1 MELIRNL
8 SDLQS
13 RYHECVATIGNF
25 DGFHLGHQVVLKQLR
40 SRADELNLPVTVMVF
55 EPQPVEFFEP
65 DNAPSRLTRWRE
77 KYQLLR
83 DHGVDRMI
91 CLRFGAQLATLSA
104 EDFVVDLL
112 LEKVG
117 VRHLLIGD
125 DFRFGQGRKGDFDLL
140 CDLSQKLSKKHGF
153 KVERSETFLIDG
165 ERVSSSRIR
174 ILLENGDLD
183 QAARLLG
190 RHYSIS
196 DRVVHGNKQGRALGF
211 PTANIELRRLKTA
224 LNGIFVANVVLEDR
238 SRQPS
243 VAYIGTKPTLGGTR
257 SLLEAH
263 LFDYSDNLYGKFIKV
278 EFLKKLRDDKK
289 FDSFE
294 TLKEQIAK
302 DAQMA
307 REYFLDNE

>member
-8 SDLQS
+8 GDLRS
-13 RYHECVATIGNF
+13 RHHDCVATIGNF
-25 DGFHLGHQVVLKQLR
+25 DGFHLGHQAVLKQLR
-40 SRADELNLPVTVMVF
+40 SQADDLNLPVTVMVF
-55 EPQPVEFFEP
+55 EPQPMEFFDP
-65 DNAPSRLTRWRE
+65 NNAPSRLTRWRE

-83 DHGVDRMI
+83 EHGVDRMI
-91 CLRFGAQLATLSA
+91 CVRFDAQLAALSA

-112 LEKVG
+112 LKEVG
-117 VRHLLIGD
+117 ARHLLIGD

-140 CDLSQKLSKKHGF
+140 CYMGQKYDF
-153 KVERSETFLIDG
+153 DVERSDTFLIDN

-174 ILLENGDLD
+174 TAVETGELD
-183 QAARLLG
+183 RAARLLG

-196 DRVVHGNKQGRALGF
+196 GRVSHGNKQGRELGF
-211 PTANIELRRLKTA
+211 PTANIELRRMKTA
-224 LNGIFVANVVLEDR
+224 LKGIFVANVMIED
-238 SRQPS
+238 QADHPS

-263 LFDYSDNLYGKFIKV
+263 LFDYSGDLYGKYIKV

-294 TLKEQIAK
+294 ILKEQIAV
-302 DAQMA
+302 DAKMA
-307 REYFLDNE
+307 KEYFSEKK

>member
-1 MELIRNL
+1 MKLIRNL
-8 SDLQS
+8 GDLRS
-13 RYHECVATIGNF
+13 RHQDCVATIGNF
-25 DGFHLGHQVVLKQLR
+25 DGFHLGHQAVLKQLR
-40 SRADELNLPVTVMVF
+40 SRADDLNLPVTVMVF
-55 EPQPVEFFEP
+55 EPQPMEFFDP

-91 CLRFGAQLATLSA
+91 CIRFDARLAAVSA

-112 LEKVG
+112 LGKVG
-117 VRHLLIGD
+117 IRHLLIGD

-140 CDLSQKLSKKHGF
+140 CNLSGKHDF
-153 KVERSETFLIDG
+153 KVERSETFLIDN

-174 ILLENGDLD
+174 TAIETGDLE
-183 QAARLLG
+183 QATRLLG

-196 DRVVHGNKQGRALGF
+196 GRVSHGNKQGRELGF
-211 PTANIELRRLKTA
+211 PTANIELRRMKTA
-224 LNGIFVANVVLEDR
+224 LKGIFVANVVIDD
-238 SRQPS
+238 QVGHPS

-263 LFDYSDNLYGKFIKV
+263 LFDYADDLYGKYIKV

-294 TLKEQIAK
+294 LLKDQIAN
-302 DAQMA
+302 DARMA
-307 REYFLDNE
+307 RDYFLDNG